1 MMAGHTNKLL
11 LRVSFFILVFSAC
24 SISTQSESGVVT
36 PVTQIPVLRVTD
48 TVSATSVVKPVEVT
62 NPAVPPSKTESL
74 QSPAYEYK
82 GSDLPGCSIGIGL
95 RTETLDVVLKNKNH
109 IGLIMSATSFLA
121 QRYFPK
127 FEGSIRVI
135 GAPSLDEFKDKGTR
149 AMMDKVPFEGLGY
162 GLETSNSTP
171 DEEWRDLLGSTHK
184 ANVIAD
190 EMNKMLVMAP
200 GFKLMSDNEDM
211 YAPMALEADIWIFQ
225 TQQLQKGPPGLEYR
239 GEVERIINLIRSENP
254 EIRIWAQITL
264 PPDREPDAS
273 EWLDYRQSIVDLVD
287 GTYIG
292 VYTWETVDPEIL
304 VRTINTIF
312 EIACTDRD

>member
-1 MMAGHTNKLL
+1 M
-11 LRVSFFILVFSAC
+11 SA
-24 SISTQSESGVVT
+24 QNESGVVT
-36 PVTQIPVLRVTD
+36 PVSQAPVPTVTD
-48 TVSATSVVKPVEVT
+48 TVPATSVVIPTEVN
-62 NPAVPPSKTESL
+62 NPAMLPSKTQTL
-74 QSPAYEYK
+74 QSPVYEYN
-82 GSDLPGCSIGIGL
+82 GNDLPGCSLGTAL
-95 RTETLDVVLKNKNH
+95 RTETIDVVLKNKNH

-121 QRYFPK
+121 QQYFPK
-127 FEGSIRVI
+127 FEGSIRII

-149 AMMDKVPFEGLGY
+149 AVVDNVPFEGLGY

-190 EMNKMLVMAP
+190 DLNKMLVMAP

-211 YAPMALEADIWIFQ
+211 YARMALEADIWIFQ

-292 VYTWETVDPEIL
+292 VYTWDTVDPEIL
-304 VRTINTIF
+304 VQTINTIF
-312 EIACTDRD
+312 ETACTDRD

>member
-1 MMAGHTNKLL
+1 MAGLTSNLL
-11 LRVSFFILVFSAC
+11 LRVSFCILFFSAC
-24 SISTQSESGVVT
+24 SMSAQNESGVVT
-36 PVTQIPVLRVTD
+36 PVSQAPVPTVTD
-48 TVSATSVVKPVEVT
+48 TVPATSVVIPTEVN
-62 NPAVPPSKTESL
+62 NPAMLPSKTQTL
-74 QSPAYEYK
+74 QSPVYEYN
-82 GSDLPGCSIGIGL
+82 GNDLPGCSLGTAL
-95 RTETLDVVLKNKNH
+95 RTETIDVVLKNKNH

-121 QRYFPK
+121 QQYFPK
-127 FEGSIRVI
+127 FEGSIRII
-135 GAPSLDEFKDKGTR
+135 GAPSLDEFKEKGTR
-149 AMMDKVPFEGLGY
+149 AVVDNVPFEGLGY

-190 EMNKMLVMAP
+190 DLNKMLVMAP

-211 YAPMALEADIWIFQ
+211 YARMALEADIWIFQ

-292 VYTWETVDPEIL
+292 VYTWDTVDPEIL
-304 VRTINTIF
+304 VQTINTIF
-312 EIACTDRD
+312 ETACTDRD

>member
-1 MMAGHTNKLL
+1 MAGLTSNLL
-11 LRVSFFILVFSAC
+11 LRVSFCILFFSAC
-24 SISTQSESGVVT
+24 SMSAQNESGVVT
-36 PVTQIPVLRVTD
+36 PVSQAPVPTVTD
-48 TVSATSVVKPVEVT
+48 TVPATSVVIPTEVN
-62 NPAVPPSKTESL
+62 NPAMLPSKTQTL
-74 QSPAYEYK
+74 QSPVYEYN
-82 GSDLPGCSIGIGL
+82 GNDLPGCSLGTAL
-95 RTETLDVVLKNKNH
+95 RTETIDVVLKNKNH

-121 QRYFPK
+121 QQYFPK
-127 FEGSIRVI
+127 FEGSIRII

-149 AMMDKVPFEGLGY
+149 AVVDNVPFEGLGY

-190 EMNKMLVMAP
+190 DLNKMLVMAP

-211 YAPMALEADIWIFQ
+211 YARMALEADIWIFQ

-292 VYTWETVDPEIL
+292 VYTWDTVDPEIL
-304 VRTINTIF
+304 VQTINTIF
-312 EIACTDRD
+312 ETACTDRD